1 MVSTLELSFEE
12 AMEAAALWCGAWE
25 QGDLSDEVLADKVAD
40 LVASRDGARGFFVV
54 SLPAENPLM
63 DRLPEPLVM
72 ALRLAGEGVVD
83 LTVRNLAMSTAMAVY
98 HLRVGADEQ
107 ASGSKRV
114 QRRSIELLQQLEPA
128 AVKNRLEILLAA
140 TNGDGSDVAFLERW
154 QYDAEQKAA
163 IKAAVLSV
171 AE

>member
-1 MVSTLELSFEE
+1 MDFEA

-63 DRLPEPLVM
+63 DRLPEPLLM
-72 ALRLAGEGVVD
+72 ALRAAGDGVVD

-98 HLRVGADEQ
+98 HHRVGAEEQ
-107 ASGSKRV
+107 ALGSKRV
-114 QRRSIELLQQLEPA
+114 QRRSRELLQNLDPN
-128 AVKNRLEILLAA
+128 AVKTRLETLLAA
-140 TNGDGSDVAFLERW
+140 TQGEGSDVSFLERW
-154 QYDAEQKAA
+154 QYDDEQKAA
-163 IKAAVLSV
+163 IAAALIAV
-171 AE
+171 AS

>member
-1 MVSTLELSFEE
+1 
-12 AMEAAALWCGAWE
+12 
-25 QGDLSDEVLADKVAD
+25 
-40 LVASRDGARGFFVV
+40 
-54 SLPAENPLM
+54 
-63 DRLPEPLVM
+63 
-72 ALRLAGEGVVD
+72 
-83 LTVRNLAMSTAMAVY
+83 MAVY

-107 ASGSKRV
+107 ALGSKRV

>member
-1 MVSTLELSFEE
+1 L
-12 AMEAAALWCGAWE
+12 
-25 QGDLSDEVLADKVAD
+25 
-40 LVASRDGARGFFVV
+40 FV
-54 SLPAENPLM
+54 
-63 DRLPEPLVM
+63 
-72 ALRLAGEGVVD
+72 G
-83 LTVRNLAMSTAMAVY
+83 
-98 HLRVGADEQ
+98 
-107 ASGSKRV
+107 
-114 QRRSIELLQQLEPA
+114 QLEPA